1 MDQQE
6 IARILTILDD
16 IEDGIVETDYELFIQ
31 KTFRFIE
38 AEIVPLAKDAKS
50 AESLAHL
57 VEYGERFLSGELSA
71 ADLQSAWDV
80 SPAKRIA
87 RSDDLREKAIAIVT
101 SFCVSADF
109 LTNVTPDDQ
118 QDSHVSYLVH
128 WLYGINQNTTLCEKF
143 YSLFV

>member
-6 IARILTILDD
+6 IKRILTITDD

-31 KTFRFIE
+31 KTVHFIE
-38 AEIVPLAKDAKS
+38 AEIVPIAKNV
-50 AESLAHL
+50 EPLTNL
-57 VEYGERFLSGELSA
+57 VECGEGFLSGELSA
-71 ADLQSAWDV
+71 ADLQAAWDA

-87 RSDDLREKAIAIVT
+87 RSGDLCEKAITIVT
-101 SFCVSADF
+101 SFCMDADF

-128 WLYGINQNTTLCEKF
+128 WLYEVNRDTTLCEK
-143 YSLFV
+143 YYKLFR

>member
-6 IARILTILDD
+6 IKRILTITDD
-16 IEDGIVETDYELFIQ
+16 IEDGIVETDYDLFIQ
-31 KTFRFIE
+31 KTFHFIE
-38 AEIVPLAKDAKS
+38 AEIVPLAKDAKN

-57 VEYGERFLSGELSA
+57 VECGERFLSGELSA
-71 ADLQSAWDV
+71 ADLQAAWDA

-87 RSDDLREKAIAIVT
+87 RSGDLCEKAITIVT
-101 SFCVSADF
+101 SFCMDADF

-128 WLYGINQNTTLCEKF
+128 WLYEVNRDTTLCEK
-143 YSLFV
+143 YYKLFR

>member
-6 IARILTILDD
+6 IKRILTITDD

-31 KTFRFIE
+31 KTFHFIKT
-38 AEIVPLAKDAKS
+38 EIVPLAKDT
-50 AESLAHL
+50 ESLAHL
-57 VEYGERFLSGELSA
+57 VECGERFLSGELSA
-71 ADLQSAWDV
+71 ADLQAAWDA

-87 RSDDLREKAIAIVT
+87 RSGDLREKAIAIVT
-101 SFCVSADF
+101 YFCVDADF

-128 WLYGINQNTTLCEKF
+128 WLYDINQNTTLCEKF